1 MNTALDCIPCL
12 VRSALDAAR
21 LFTDDPAVHERIV
34 REVLQTTADMDLS
47 IRPPLMAQRIHRRLR
62 ELTGNGDPYGP
73 AKVRFNALAAELLP
87 ALEAE
92 LDAAA
97 DPFNMAVRLAIAGNI
112 IDLGPNLHLSEA
124 HIRES
129 LEQALAT
136 PLDGDSD
143 AFRREVDAARDIL
156 YLADNAGEI
165 YFDRPL
171 LKRLPQDRV
180 TVAVRGLPVL
190 NDATMKDAREAGLHE
205 LARLMDN
212 GSDAPGTVLEDCHD
226 AFRAAFEGA
235 DLIIAKGQGNFET
248 LIGCGRPV
256 WYLFKAKCAVVA
268 REVGKPLNTH
278 LLMREPEKN

>member
-1 MNTALDCIPCL
+1 VGGAGTHAAALEAIRL
-12 VRSALDAAR
+12 VREKGPGIRIGINYLITKGNFRNMPEMLAFAEGIGAHQIKFAPIHANLLHR
-21 LFTDDPAVHERIV
+21 LKDPA
-34 REVLQTTADMDLS
+34 AYD
-47 IRPPLMAQRIHRRLR
+47 
-62 ELTGNGDPYGP
+62 ELVFGP
-73 AKVRFNALAAELLP
+73 EDLP

-129 LEQALAT
+129 LEQSLAT

-143 AFRREVDAARDIL
+143 AFRREIDAAREIL

-171 LKRLPQDRV
+171 LKRLPEGRV

-190 NDATMKDAREAGLHE
+190 NDATLKDAREAGLHE

-212 GSDAPGTVLEDCHD
+212 GSDAPGTVIEDCHD
-226 AFRAAFEGA
+226 AFRAAFESA
-235 DLIIAKGQGNFET
+235 DLLIAKGQGNFET

-278 LLMREPEKN
+278 LLMREPQG